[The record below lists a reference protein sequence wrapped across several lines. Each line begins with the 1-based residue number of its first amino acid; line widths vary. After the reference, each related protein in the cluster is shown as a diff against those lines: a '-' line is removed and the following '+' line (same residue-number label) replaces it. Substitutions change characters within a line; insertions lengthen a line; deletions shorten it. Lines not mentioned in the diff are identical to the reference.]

1 MLSRVIGRIKKIWQ
15 RRRSLS
21 MALAGG
27 ALLNGCAAL
36 GTDSV
41 KAPVTISEVIQMG
54 KENVPAD
61 TVVNR
66 MRESKAVYRL
76 NATGL
81 VRLHDQGVSDPVL
94 DYMQQTY
101 LDAVRREQVQ
111 ADWNTSG
118 NVARSL
124 LVNKENEK
132 RSAGAE
138 HSRESAGRQGESY
151 HVIQTVFGIGFR
163 MRAYIGNQRMRS
175 GGGSR
180 GSSSCGVGNPTGA
193 GESATAAA
201 TRGADRIVS
210 RRTGRGSS
218 GRVHLSH

>member
-1 MLSRVIGRIKKIWQ
+1 MLSRVIGRIKKLWQ

-41 KAPVTISEVIQMG
+41 KPPVTISEVIQMS

-61 TVVNR
+61 TIVNR

-94 DYMQQTY
+94 DYMQR
-101 LDAVRREQVQ
+101 L
-111 ADWNTSG
+111 TSTPSG
-118 NVARSL
+118 
-124 LVNKENEK
+124 VNKFRPIGTPGK
-132 RSAGAE
+132 CGAITF
-138 HSRESAGRQGESY
+138 GKQGERE
-151 HVIQTVFGIGFR
+151 T
-163 MRAYIGNQRMRS
+163 N
-175 GGGSR
+175 SR
-180 GSSSCGVGNPTGA
+180 
-193 GESATAAA
+193 
-201 TRGADRIVS
+201 RGASMNIRCPA
-210 RRTGRGSS
+210 RRDS
-218 GRVHLSH
+218 LC

>member
-36 GTDSV
+36 GTDSA

-61 TVVNR
+61 TIVNR

-111 ADWNTSG
+111 ADWNT
-118 NVARSL
+118 
-124 LVNKENEK
+124 
-132 RSAGAE
+132 
-138 HSRESAGRQGESY
+138 REMWRD
-151 HVIQTVFGIGFR
+151 HFW
-163 MRAYIGNQRMRS
+163 
-175 GGGSR
+175 
-180 GSSSCGVGNPTGA
+180 
-193 GESATAAA
+193 
-201 TRGADRIVS
+201 
-210 RRTGRGSS
+210 
-218 GRVHLSH
+218 

>member
-1 MLSRVIGRIKKIWQ
+1 
-15 RRRSLS
+15 

-27 ALLNGCAAL
+27 ALLNGCATL

-66 MRESKAVYRL
+66 MGESNAVYRL

-94 DYMQQTY
+94 NYMQQNY

-111 ADWNTSG
+111 ADWNT
-118 NVARSL
+118 
-124 LVNKENEK
+124 
-132 RSAGAE
+132 
-138 HSRESAGRQGESY
+138 REMWRD
-151 HVIQTVFGIGFR
+151 HFW
-163 MRAYIGNQRMRS
+163 
-175 GGGSR
+175 
-180 GSSSCGVGNPTGA
+180 
-193 GESATAAA
+193 
-201 TRGADRIVS
+201 
-210 RRTGRGSS
+210 
-218 GRVHLSH
+218 